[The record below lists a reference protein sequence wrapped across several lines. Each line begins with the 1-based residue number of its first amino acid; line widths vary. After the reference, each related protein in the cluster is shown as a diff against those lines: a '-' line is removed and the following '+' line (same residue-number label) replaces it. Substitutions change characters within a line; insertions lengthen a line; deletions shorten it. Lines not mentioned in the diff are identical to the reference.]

1 MTPGTVKDKISK
13 EDWVC
18 TFQMI
23 CFTGTN
29 VIEQKPEKLAFVCKS
44 NEHNSGME
52 NFGLPLIVSGLI
64 YIFEMLSLKR
74 RKVFEQKITVVGHMY
89 SMHVCTDIGKT

>member
-1 MTPGTVKDKISK
+1 
-13 EDWVC
+13 
-18 TFQMI
+18 
-23 CFTGTN
+23 
-29 VIEQKPEKLAFVCKS
+29 
-44 NEHNSGME
+44 ME

-89 SMHVCTDIGKT
+89 SMHVCTDIGTT